1 MSDVG
6 EVTAVLAGLSD
17 DELLAV
23 VLAAAS
29 GRPRLE
35 RLRLVAADLVAQ
47 GGHAEPGVA
56 VSSATE
62 LPDIVVEPILDEP
75 FGQVGG
81 VPGVLPGAAG
91 VGPAGYGPGGVPT
104 WESVRDKVEQRFGT
118 AQGMGELSSQ
128 TPTGRTV
135 EEQWDA
141 REKAARE
148 RLEQIRKSMH
158 DE

>member
-1 MSDVG
+1 MSEISD
-6 EVTAVLAGLSD
+6 VTAVLAGLSD
-17 DELLAV
+17 DDLLAV
-23 VLAAAS
+23 VLGATT
-29 GRPRLE
+29 GRPRLD
-35 RLRLVAADLVAQ
+35 RLHLVAADLAAQ
-47 GGHAEPGVA
+47 GGHATPGVA

-62 LPDIVVEPILDEP
+62 LPEIVVEPIVEEP

-81 VPGVLPGAAG
+81 AAGIPGVAVSGGLGA
-91 VGPAGYGPGGVPT
+91 YGPGGVPT

-128 TPTGRTV
+128 APTGRTV

-148 RLEQIRKSMH
+148 RLDRIRKSMH